1 MIVKHNITAMNNER
15 CLSVITGRE
24 AKKSEKLS
32 SGYRIN
38 RAADDAAGLSIS
50 EKMRRQLRGLT
61 QASLNAQDGIS
72 LCQSAEG
79 ALHEVHGMLQRMNEL
94 AVQAANGI
102 NSDLDRTYLQEEVAQ
117 IISEVD
123 RVASTTTFNEMT
135 LLNGAYG
142 KKAPVQNTGTV
153 TTTPGITY
161 IDPIIYRAVTT
172 TQNPDPTNFTMAGYD
187 TLKAALKDQ
196 IVPQAVSALL
206 DTFDDTFG
214 YLDGSNIGIGLI
226 LFDNPSDTTV
236 AYVRTAPSW
245 WSTTPIAFDV
255 TYTLGVNIGMLTF
268 ADPTTGELQENSR
281 QALES
286 TITHEMMH
294 ALMYESLTSGMTGL
308 DTSGN
313 YVDGFPL
320 WFVEGTAQMAGG
332 GIGWVKAGLRIDEYS
347 DEAAIQT
354 ALAASNKNLNSNTT
368 ASYYATG
375 YLASMY
381 LGYLAYGGNSMDP
394 THIAAGVDHIL
405 NEVKSGK
412 SLSQVISENSPYAD
426 IDDFEAK
433 FATDGAAFTKDLLA
447 VAANGRGA
455 VVTGDYNTMNL
466 LPDVTMADP
475 VYDLDTQHAYVENV
489 YPAGYPVMSGGSESG
504 TGISGPSYTPATDII
519 GYSGGTGG
527 TTNPDAGNT
536 GGNQGGG
543 GTTPTT
549 PGGTG
554 GGGTTP
560 TTPGGNQGGGGTIP
574 TTPGGNQGG
583 GSGITYHGGLSLQ
596 VGSEAGQHITV
607 YIEAMNAAQ
616 LGIEQVDISTEQ
628 GASDAIDVIK
638 EAISRVSTQRAE
650 LGACQNRLEHTVRSL
665 DNVIENTQA
674 AESRIRDTDMAKEMV
689 ELSNLSILR
698 QAGQS
703 MLAQTKSS
711 NASVLALFA

>member
-1 MIVKHNITAMNNER
+1 
-15 CLSVITGRE
+15 
-24 AKKSEKLS
+24 
-32 SGYRIN
+32 
-38 RAADDAAGLSIS
+38 
-50 EKMRRQLRGLT
+50 
-61 QASLNAQDGIS
+61 
-72 LCQSAEG
+72 
-79 ALHEVHGMLQRMNEL
+79 
-94 AVQAANGI
+94 
-102 NSDLDRTYLQEEVAQ
+102 
-117 IISEVD
+117 
-123 RVASTTTFNEMT
+123 
-135 LLNGAYG
+135 
-142 KKAPVQNTGTV
+142 
-153 TTTPGITY
+153 
-161 IDPIIYRAVTT
+161 
-172 TQNPDPTNFTMAGYD
+172 
-187 TLKAALKDQ
+187 
-196 IVPQAVSALL
+196 
-206 DTFDDTFG
+206 
-214 YLDGSNIGIGLI
+214 
-226 LFDNPSDTTV
+226 
-236 AYVRTAPSW
+236 
-245 WSTTPIAFDV
+245 
-255 TYTLGVNIGMLTF
+255 
-268 ADPTTGELQENSR
+268 
-281 QALES
+281 
-286 TITHEMMH
+286 
-294 ALMYESLTSGMTGL
+294 MYESLTSGMTGL

-412 SLSQVISENSPYAD
+412 SLSQVISENSPHTD
-426 IDDFEAK
+426 IDDFETK

-447 VAANGRGA
+447 VAVNGRGA

-466 LPDVTMADP
+466 LPDVTIADP

-549 PGGTG
+549 PGG
-554 GGGTTP
+554 
-560 TTPGGNQGGGGTIP
+560 
-574 TTPGGNQGG
+574 NQGG
-583 GSGITYHGGLSLQ
+583 GSGITYHGGLALQ

>member
-1 MIVKHNITAMNNER
+1 
-15 CLSVITGRE
+15 
-24 AKKSEKLS
+24 
-32 SGYRIN
+32 
-38 RAADDAAGLSIS
+38 
-50 EKMRRQLRGLT
+50 
-61 QASLNAQDGIS
+61 
-72 LCQSAEG
+72 
-79 ALHEVHGMLQRMNEL
+79 
-94 AVQAANGI
+94 
-102 NSDLDRTYLQEEVAQ
+102 
-117 IISEVD
+117 
-123 RVASTTTFNEMT
+123 
-135 LLNGAYG
+135 
-142 KKAPVQNTGTV
+142 
-153 TTTPGITY
+153 
-161 IDPIIYRAVTT
+161 
-172 TQNPDPTNFTMAGYD
+172 
-187 TLKAALKDQ
+187 
-196 IVPQAVSALL
+196 
-206 DTFDDTFG
+206 
-214 YLDGSNIGIGLI
+214 
-226 LFDNPSDTTV
+226 
-236 AYVRTAPSW
+236 
-245 WSTTPIAFDV
+245 
-255 TYTLGVNIGMLTF
+255 
-268 ADPTTGELQENSR
+268 
-281 QALES
+281 
-286 TITHEMMH
+286 MMH
-294 ALMYESLTSGMTGL
+294 ELMYESLTSGMTGL
-308 DTSGN
+308 DTGGN

-320 WFVEGTAQMAGG
+320 WFVEETAQMAGG

-354 ALAASNKNLNSNTT
+354 ALAASNKNLNSNMT

-412 SLSQVISENSPYAD
+412 SLSQVISENSPYTD
-426 IDDFEAK
+426 IDDFETK

-447 VAANGRGA
+447 VAVNGRGA

-466 LPDVTMADP
+466 L
-475 VYDLDTQHAYVENV
+475 
-489 YPAGYPVMSGGSESG
+489 
-504 TGISGPSYTPATDII
+504 
-519 GYSGGTGG
+519 
-527 TTNPDAGNT
+527 PDAGNT

-549 PGGTG
+549 PGG
-554 GGGTTP
+554 
-560 TTPGGNQGGGGTIP
+560 
-574 TTPGGNQGG
+574 NQGG
-583 GSGITYHGGLSLQ
+583 GSGITYHGGLFLQ

-607 YIEAMNAAQ
+607 YNEAMNAAQ